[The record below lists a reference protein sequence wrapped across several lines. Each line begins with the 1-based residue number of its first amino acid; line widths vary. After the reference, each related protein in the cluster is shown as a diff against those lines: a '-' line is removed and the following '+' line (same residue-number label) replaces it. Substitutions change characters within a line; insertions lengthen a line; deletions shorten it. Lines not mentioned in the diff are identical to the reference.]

1 MPPANPALGGRL
13 IQTAFITDDI
23 HACMHELTR
32 S

>member
-1 MPPANPALGGRL
+1 MPPANPALDGRL

-23 HACMHELTR
+23 HAYMHELTR